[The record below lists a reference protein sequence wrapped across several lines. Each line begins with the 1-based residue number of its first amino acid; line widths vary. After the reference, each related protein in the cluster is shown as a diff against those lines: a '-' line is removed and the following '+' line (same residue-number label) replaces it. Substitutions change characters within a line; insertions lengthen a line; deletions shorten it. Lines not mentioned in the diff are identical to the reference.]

1 MKPIVLLK
9 KAQISKSELARLTRF
24 SRPTI
29 QRYIEQ
35 GIGPRS
41 HADAAFYRGIMEALE
56 QCLVDKELPL
66 PLNLSSAERDRRIR
80 AMVKERFDLED
91 IQYLI
96 A

>member
-1 MKPIVLLK
+1 MKPTVLLK

-29 QRYIEQ
+29 QRWLEQ
-35 GIGPRS
+35 GVGPRR
-41 HADAAFYRGIMEALE
+41 HTDAVFYRGILTALE

-66 PLNLSSAERDRRIR
+66 PLNLSSAERDRRIK

>member
-1 MKPIVLLK
+1 MKPTVLLR
-9 KAQISKSELARLTRF
+9 KAQISKSELARLTHF

-29 QRYIEQ
+29 QRYVEQ
-35 GIGPRS
+35 NVGPRS
-41 HADAAFYRGIMEALE
+41 HADSLFYRGVIDALE
-56 QCLVDKELPL
+56 QCLADKELPL
-66 PLNLSSAERDRRIR
+66 PLNLSSAERDRRIK

>member
-1 MKPIVLLK
+1 MKPATLLK

-29 QRYIEQ
+29 QRWLEQ
-35 GIGPRS
+35 NVGPRR
-41 HADAAFYRGIMEALE
+41 HTDAVFYRGILEALE
-56 QCLVDKELPL
+56 QCLVDKELPM
-66 PLNLSSAERDRRIR
+66 PLNLSSAERDRRIK

-91 IQYLI
+91 IQHLI